1 MINHFTEK
9 KLSNWGSMPSL
20 HRWSKCRQ
28 PILVS
33 VSNVMTPMI
42 NLYEKGYCGG
52 WLRYFLLISVNFE
65 MSFCVFN
72 SFKKISA
79 LVGYGKNSSFQ
90 VRFLEEL
97 KTTKCPFEIPQMVSR
112 ILNCFFVIVFFSLWN
127 FLSLFVYFYVWPVRP
142 QKKSYLI
149 C

>member
-97 KTTKCPFEIPQMVSR
+97 KTPKFPFEIIWHLR
-112 ILNCFFVIVFFSLWN
+112 IEIPSLYSKKVFFQTSKQDDSSHYIIN
-127 FLSLFVYFYVWPVRP
+127 FNNLKNLQTP
-142 QKKSYLI
+142 
-149 C
+149 